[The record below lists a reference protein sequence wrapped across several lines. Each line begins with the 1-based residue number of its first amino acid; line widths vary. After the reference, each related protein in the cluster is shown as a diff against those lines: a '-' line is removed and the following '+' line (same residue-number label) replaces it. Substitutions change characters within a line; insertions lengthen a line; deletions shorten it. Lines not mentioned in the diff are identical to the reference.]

1 MSALD
6 NGTLQELAEKLAS
19 VLYSK
24 KYVADNLFRYMTDDA
39 CMYQHHM
46 LDPEN
51 LRRHLPLDTGRH
63 PSLGDKVQQDK
74 TLMTTVEKYL
84 S

>member
-1 MSALD
+1 MSVLD

-19 VLYSK
+19 VLYGK

-39 CMYQHHM
+39 CMYRHHM

-51 LRRHLPLDTGRH
+51 LRRHLPLDNGRH